1 MVDRVLWGQEQFGGG
16 FCGAGAEAASDVNPL
31 TRKGLR
37 TLGTY
42 HCLYNTVIT
51 HAGTIAMDFKLTE
64 L

>member
-37 TLGTY
+37 TLGM
-42 HCLYNTVIT
+42 YNY
-51 HAGTIAMDFKLTE
+51 
-64 L
+64 